1 MGWPI
6 SVYMMIGVQVHVS
19 NPQQG
24 AFRMCVIRIPPPVW
38 TLLFI
43 ILAFGIHRLYPWR
56 ELVDVRSPLAAVLLA
71 GLGIGVAV
79 WARSLF
85 VAANTTLVPA
95 SPVNNALVVEGP
107 YRFSRNPMYLSLVMI
122 ALGVAFYVGTTPM
135 FLAPVG
141 VFLLCDGVFIP
152 FEEAKML
159 RQFGETYAAYTHRV
173 RRWI

>member
-1 MGWPI
+1 
-6 SVYMMIGVQVHVS
+6 VQVHVS

-43 ILAFGIHRLYPWR
+43 VLAFGIHRLYPWR

-122 ALGVAFYVGTTPM
+122 ALGVSFYVGSAPM

-141 VFLLCDGVFIP
+141 VFLLCEIGRASCRVGVVWW
-152 FEEAKML
+152 EC
-159 RQFGETYAAYTHRV
+159 V
-173 RRWI
+173 